1 MPLRIFLL
9 EHIVIY
15 IEWRKDREFYCQ
27 RQGLP
32 TGGSFSDAIAILCMW
47 LCEKELLKSFGAL
60 VLCIRGNGI
69 IHRAQKA
76 IQGDDCRP
84 RRRSWLRV
92 SPGFLLSGTR
102 LSYGASAVA
111 RTSDRGHV
119 AEV

>member
-1 MPLRIFLL
+1 MCAKRLRDIIMSLMIFLL

-15 IEWRKDREFYCQ
+15 IEWKKDREFYVQ

-69 IHRAQKA
+69 IHRAHKA
-76 IQGDDCRP
+76 IPGDECRP
-84 RRRSWLRV
+84 RRSSWLRFPWITPILN
-92 SPGFLLSGTR
+92 SFKL
-102 LSYGASAVA
+102 
-111 RTSDRGHV
+111 RGL
-119 AEV
+119 